1 MVKSLYCLPSKVA
14 NMNHLTQEQRYT
26 ISVMKEQGYSQKD
39 IANTIQKDK
48 STVSR
53 ELRRNCDQRS
63 KKYTSDLAQ
72 RKCNHRQKTKPRA
85 IKFTDEIM
93 KYVDLKLEEKWSPE
107 QISKTPTS
115 NRLTLVSHE
124 RIYQYI
130 IEDKKN
136 GGDKYKHLRRK
147 KKYKKRCVV
156 EDRRGKL
163 VNTKSIHDRPQ
174 EVELRSRYGDYEVD
188 LIIGANH
195 KGGLLT
201 MNDRTTGKVKIR
213 KIEGKNAK
221 HISKL
226 IVAALRREKGLIHTI
241 TSDNGREFADHEYM
255 SKKLGI
261 DFYFADPYS
270 SWQRGSNENLN
281 GLIRQ
286 YFPKKTNFDQVTKY
300 EVKKVENQLN
310 KRPRKRYDFRS
321 PIEEFN
327 LLTQVAFVA

>member
-39 IANTIQKDK
+39 IAKAIQKDK

-53 ELRRNCDQRS
+53 ELQRNCDQRS
-63 KKYTSDLAQ
+63 GRYDSDLAH
-72 RKCNHRQKTKPRA
+72 RKSKQRQKTKRRA
-85 IKFTDEIM
+85 IKFTDDVK
-93 KYVDLKLEEKWSPE
+93 KYVDSKLEQKWSPE
-107 QISKTPTS
+107 QISHTPVPGGVPM
-115 NRLTLVSHE
+115 VSYE

-147 KKYKKRCVV
+147 KKYKKRCIV

-163 VNTKSIHDRPQ
+163 SNTKRIHDRPQ
-174 EVELRSRYGDYEVD
+174 EADRRSRYGDYEVD

-201 MNDRTTGKVKIR
+201 MNDRKTGKVKIR
-213 KIEGKNAK
+213 KIKGKNAK
-221 HISKL
+221 L
-226 IVAALRREKGLIHTI
+226 IAKQIIAALKKEKGMIHTI
-241 TSDNGREFADHEYM
+241 TSDNGKEFGEHQHI
-255 SKKLGI
+255 SKHLGI

-286 YFPKKTNFDQVTKY
+286 YFPKKTNFDEVSVY
-300 EVKKVENQLN
+300 DVKKVENQLN
-310 KRPRKRYDFRS
+310 KRPRKRYGYRS

-327 LLTQVAFVA
+327 LLTKVAFAA